1 MKLDRIDK
9 RILAEL
15 QRDAGQSL
23 VTLAEQVGLSKNP
36 CWRRI
41 QKLQDAGVIRAR
53 VALLDATALN
63 LGVTVFMNIRTNQHS
78 VEWVNKLTS
87 AIADIPEIVE
97 YYRMS
102 GEVDYLLKIVAPNI
116 GAFDA
121 VYKKLISRVEI
132 FEISSHFAMEELKS
146 TTELPLN
153 YI

>member
-78 VEWVNKLTS
+78 VEWVKKLTS

-146 TTELPLN
+146 TTELPLD

>member
-9 RILAEL
+9 RILALL
-15 QRDAGQSL
+15 QRDAEQSL
-23 VTLAEQVGLSKNP
+23 VKLADQVGLSKNP

-41 QKLQDAGVIRAR
+41 QKLQEAGVIRAR
-53 VALLDATALN
+53 VALLDAAALN
-63 LGVTVFMNIRTNQHS
+63 LGVIVFMNIRTNQHS
-78 VEWVNKLTS
+78 AEWLAKFTA
-87 AIADIPEIVE
+87 AIDDIPEIVE

-102 GEVDYLLKIVAPNI
+102 GEVDYLLKVLAPTI

-132 FEISSHFAMEELKS
+132 LEISSHFAMEELKN

-153 YI
+153 YV

>member
-9 RILAEL
+9 RILAQL
-15 QRDAGQSL
+15 QRDSDQPL
-23 VTLAEQVGLSKNP
+23 VKLADQVGLSKNP

-41 QKLQDAGVIRAR
+41 QKLQEAGVIRSR
-53 VALLDATALN
+53 VALLDAASLN
-63 LGVTVFMNIRTNQHS
+63 LEVIVFMNIRTNQHS
-78 VEWVNKLTS
+78 AEWLAKFAEV
-87 AIADIPEIVE
+87 IDDIPEIVE

-102 GEVDYLLKIVAPNI
+102 GEVDYLLKVVAPTI

-132 FEISSHFAMEELKS
+132 FEISSHFAMEELKN

-153 YI
+153 YV

>member
-41 QKLQDAGVIRAR
+41 QKLQDAGVIRSR
-53 VALLDATALN
+53 VALLDAAALN
-63 LGVTVFMNIRTNQHS
+63 LGVIVFMNIRTNQHS
-78 VEWVNKLTS
+78 VEWVKKFTT
-87 AIADIPEIVE
+87 AIDDIPEIVE

-132 FEISSHFAMEELKS
+132 FEISSHFAMEELKN
-146 TTELPLN
+146 TTELPLD

>member
-15 QRDAGQSL
+15 QRDAEQSI

-53 VALLDATALN
+53 VALLNPAALN

-78 VEWVNKLTS
+78 VEWVKKFTTTVNG
-87 AIADIPEIVE
+87 IPEIVE

-132 FEISSHFAMEELKS
+132 FEISSHFAMEELKN
-146 TTELPLN
+146 TTELPLD